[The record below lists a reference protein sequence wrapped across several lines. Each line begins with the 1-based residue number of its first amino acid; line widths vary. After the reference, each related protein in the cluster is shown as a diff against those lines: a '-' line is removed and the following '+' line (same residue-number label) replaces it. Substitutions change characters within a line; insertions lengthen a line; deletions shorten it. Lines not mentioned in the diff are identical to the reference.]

1 MMQYTKF
8 FSFIKELC
16 YLIENIFEIMKMPS
30 INKRI
35 LELVQTHTQGNV
47 SKFAKLC
54 NMSSSQK
61 LNRIF
66 SVDNVS
72 KRFPVPSTEII
83 LDIANNFSEIDL
95 NWLIRGNTLSKN
107 YQASESNQ
115 EYRNHNIEE
124 IIANKVAEKL
134 IPKINRLTEE
144 IERLE
149 SEIRILNS
157 SSN

>member
-1 MMQYTKF
+1 
-8 FSFIKELC
+8 
-16 YLIENIFEIMKMPS
+16 MKMPS

-35 LELVQTHTQGNV
+35 LELIQTHTQGNV

-66 SVDNVS
+66 SLDSVS
-72 KRFPVPSTEII
+72 KKFPVPSTEII
-83 LDIANNFSEIDL
+83 LDIANNFSEVDL
-95 NWLIRGNTLSKN
+95 NWLIRGNSFSK
-107 YQASESNQ
+107 YHQANDDKQ
-115 EYRNHNIEE
+115 EYSNPNIEE

-134 IPKINRLTEE
+134 IPKINKLTRE

-149 SEIRILNS
+149 SELRLKR
-157 SSN
+157 SN